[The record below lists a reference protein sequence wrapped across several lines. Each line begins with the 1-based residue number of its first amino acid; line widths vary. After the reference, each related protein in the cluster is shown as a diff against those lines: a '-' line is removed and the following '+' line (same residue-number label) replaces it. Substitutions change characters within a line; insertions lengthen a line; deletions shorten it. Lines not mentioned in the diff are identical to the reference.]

1 LEDLSEQRPAVNAW
15 ESPLLELMLAR
26 FNTLTSF
33 VGIAGCGVTSIYLA
47 LLPLWRLIP
56 RRLLRLRR
64 RLIPQ
69 ADGQA
74 VRESWRQVSARVVG
88 GLVGAASALVAA
100 ALLASSAAVLAWL
113 NAARRRVFLARGR
126 ERVAFDLVA
135 AERARDAPEIALD
148 HSRSPEISRDLPRFG
163 SLEIT
168 RDHSRSLETTP
179 DTRRSSW
186 RTRTRAA
193 KRRGSRRA
201 AAQTPRGLRL
211 RGARARLPRLR
222 PRRRRLREG
231 AAAPSGRGWRRRP
244 PRGARRSG
252 GGRRRRRRRS
262 GRPGGRRCSRGR
274 SRRRWP
280 EIAPE
285 IVRD

>member
-1 LEDLSEQRPAVNAW
+1 MEDLSEQRPAVDAW
-15 ESPLLELMLAR
+15 ESPLLESMLAH
-26 FNTLTSF
+26 FDTLTSL
-33 VGIAGCGVTSIYLA
+33 AALVTSIYLA

-56 RRLLRLRR
+56 RRLLRLFRR

-74 VRESWRQVSARVVG
+74 VRESWRQVSVRVVG

-100 ALLASSAAVLAWL
+100 LLASGAAVLAWL

-135 AERARDAPEIALD
+135 EEQARDRP
-148 HSRSPEISRDLPRFG
+148 RSPW
-163 SLEIT
+163 IT
-168 RDHSRSLETTP
+168 RDHSRSLEITP

-186 RTRTRAA
+186 WRGRTRAA

-231 AAAPSGRGWRRRP
+231 AAAPSGRGRRRRP

-262 GRPGGRRCSRGR
+262 GRRGGRRCSRGR